1 MKTTTW
7 LSALVI
13 LALGCD
19 FDITDPNN
27 PGPIGNDPSP
37 QQVANATLGIIL
49 AARTDAGD
57 WILDAGIIGREA
69 YRFDGSDPRF
79 IGEWIEGPL
88 DPGSGAFGGDHWF
101 EQYASIL
108 TANQLLNVLPTAS
121 RLSAAEQSAT
131 KGFAETFQA
140 LEFLMVLM
148 GHSED
153 SIPVD
158 VNRPITDP
166 PAPFVSNDSA
176 YRLVTGLLDLA
187 NTDLT
192 AGGAAF
198 PFPLPPGFT
207 GFSTPATFRQFN
219 RALKARVEAYRG
231 SLGCGNPCYTEAL
244 TALGASFIDT
254 SAAASLAAGVYFDFS
269 TNPGDIANPLFQNP
283 LTGENVVHR
292 SVRDS
297 VEKKIGGVGADTL
310 DNRYVAKTVPRAL
323 SSAGTPPLSSDL
335 GWIRYPRPDAQIP
348 IIRNEEL
355 ILLRAEANNALG
367 NGLAAAND
375 INLIRVRSGGL
386 AANAGLAAATQ
397 AARLDEL
404 LRQRRYSLLYE
415 GHRWYDMRRFGRLA
429 VLPID
434 RTGDVV
440 HATLPVPLN
449 EVLARQ

>member
-1 MKTTTW
+1 
-7 LSALVI
+7 
-13 LALGCD
+13 
-19 FDITDPNN
+19 
-27 PGPIGNDPSP
+27 
-37 QQVANATLGIIL
+37 
-49 AARTDAGD
+49 
-57 WILDAGIIGREA
+57 
-69 YRFDGSDPRF
+69 
-79 IGEWIEGPL
+79 
-88 DPGSGAFGGDHWF
+88 
-101 EQYASIL
+101 
-108 TANQLLNVLPTAS
+108 
-121 RLSAAEQSAT
+121 
-131 KGFAETFQA
+131 
-140 LEFLMVLM
+140 
-148 GHSED
+148 
-153 SIPVD
+153 
-158 VNRPITDP
+158 
-166 PAPFVSNDSA
+166 
-176 YRLVTGLLDLA
+176 
-187 NTDLT
+187 
-192 AGGAAF
+192 
-198 PFPLPPGFT
+198 
-207 GFSTPATFRQFN
+207 
-219 RALKARVEAYRG
+219 
-231 SLGCGNPCYTEAL
+231 
-244 TALGASFIDT
+244 
-254 SAAASLAAGVYFDFS
+254 
-269 TNPGDIANPLFQNP
+269 
-283 LTGENVVHR
+283 
-292 SVRDS
+292 
-297 VEKKIGGVGADTL
+297 VGADTL